1 MGFYSTY
8 FICCILL
15 LYRRLGKSIHMPDP
29 SAPATAAYKDEQTDE
44 YVLIWGPWHVKG
56 ALGVANNILA
66 CCYLV
71 LIWTFG
77 FFPPAIPVTLASMNW
92 SSLVFGGTALF
103 AVFYYIVWGRRQYRG
118 PLIEI
123 SL

>member
-1 MGFYSTY
+1 M
-8 FICCILL
+8 CCILL
-15 LYRRLGKSIHMPDP
+15 LYRRLATTIHLPDP
-29 SAPATAAYKDEQTDE
+29 STASSPAYKDEETDE
-44 YVLIWGPWHVKG
+44 YVLVWGPWHVRG
-56 ALGVANNILA
+56 ALGIANNILA

-71 LIWTFG
+71 LIWFFG

-103 AVFYYIVWGRRQYRG
+103 AIFYYFVRGRKQFRG